1 MSLFSALSIGAS
13 GLGASSIAISVI
25 GDNVANINT
34 TGFKSARPTF
44 AVQFPHPQGT
54 LGGVAQMGQG
64 VTLDNIASMFTQ
76 GSLQATESALDLAI
90 TGKGFFEVKDSEQK
104 FYTRDGTFYLQND
117 GFIKNS
123 LGMRLQGFNVYDN
136 ELSTTLT
143 DLRLSTAPIEQR
155 ESTEISLE
163 AILSADAVWDEDGDL
178 VADLPYGSAT
188 KDGTSG
194 GTTIEE
200 LSTTADFA
208 TSTVVYD
215 SLGIP
220 HDLTVFFERSGDND
234 WNWSAVIDGGEI
246 DFGGGV
252 YGDEGYALEIQ
263 SGSMT
268 FDTDGNMSAFTSVA
282 TGTAWNFTGA
292 GATTLDF
299 QFGLDTAGVETD
311 AGGIRMAG
319 GTSTVTALDQNG
331 FGVGNLS
338 NVLVERDGSIVGIYS
353 NGEELI
359 LGQVAVAL
367 FGAESGLERQGGNL
381 YRNTRNSGPPA
392 MGTPDTAGRGS
403 ISSYALEKSNVELE
417 DQFVLMIEAQR
428 AYQGNAR
435 IVNSAN
441 ETLQELVNL
450 I

>member
-34 TGFKSARPTF
+34 TGFKSARPSF

-54 LGGVAQMGQG
+54 LGGTAQMGQG

-90 TGKGFFEVKDSEQK
+90 TGKGFFEVKDNEQN

-117 GFIKNS
+117 GYIKNS
-123 LGMRLQGFNVYDN
+123 LGMRLQGFNVYNN

-143 DLRLSTAPIEQR
+143 DLEVSTAPIEQR
-155 ESTEISLE
+155 ETTTMSLS

-178 VADLPYGSAT
+178 VADIPYSSAT

-194 GTTIEE
+194 GTSIEE
-200 LSTTADFA
+200 LSTEADFA
-208 TSTVVYD
+208 TSTVIYD

-220 HDLTVFFERSGDND
+220 HDMTVFFEKTGDND
-234 WNWSAVIDGGEI
+234 WNWSSIIDGGEI

-252 YGDEGYALEIQ
+252 YGEDGYAMEIQ
-263 SGSMT
+263 SGTMT
-268 FDTDGNMSAFTSVA
+268 FDTDGNLSNFTSAA
-282 TGTAWNFTGA
+282 TGTAWNFIGA
-292 GATTLDF
+292 STTSIDF
-299 QFGLDTAGVETD
+299 QFGLDSSGTETD

-319 GTSTVTALDQNG
+319 GTSTVTALDQDG

-338 NVLVERDGSIVGIYS
+338 NVVVERDGSIVGVYS
-353 NGEELI
+353 NGEELV
-359 LGQVAVAL
+359 LGQVAIAL

-381 YRNTRNSGPPA
+381 YRSTRNSGPPA
-392 MGTPDTAGRGS
+392 MGQPDTAGRGS

-435 IVNSAN
+435 IINSAN

>member
-1 MSLFSALSIGAS
+1 MSLFSTLSIGAS
-13 GLGASSIAISVI
+13 GLSASSIAISVI

-34 TGFKSARPTF
+34 TGFKAARPTF
-44 AVQFPHPQGT
+44 SVQFPHPQGT
-54 LGGVAQMGQG
+54 LGGMAQMGQG

-90 TGKGFFEVKDSEQK
+90 TGKGFFEVRDDNQK

-123 LGMRLQGFNVYDN
+123 LGMRLQGFNVYEN
-136 ELSTTLT
+136 QLSTTLT
-143 DLRLSTAPIEQR
+143 DLTIDTAPIGQKP
-155 ESTEISLE
+155 STEISLE

-178 VADLPYGSAT
+178 VPDIPYTSAT

-194 GTTIEE
+194 GSTIEE
-200 LSTTADFA
+200 LSTEADFA
-208 TSTVVYD
+208 TSTVIYD
-215 SLGIP
+215 TLGVP
-220 HDLTVFFERSGDND
+220 HDLTIFFERTGDND
-234 WNWSAVIDGGEI
+234 WAWSAVIDGGEV

-252 YGDEGYALEIQ
+252 YGDEGYALEIE
-263 SGSMT
+263 SGSMN
-268 FDTDGNMSAFTSVA
+268 FDTDGQLAAFTSAA
-282 TGTAWNFTGA
+282 TGTAWNFIAA
-292 GATTLDF
+292 GATTIDF
-299 QFGLDTAGVETD
+299 QFGLDTSGTETD
-311 AGGIRMAG
+311 EGGIRMAG

-338 NVLVERDGSIVGIYS
+338 NVIVERDGTITGVYS

-359 LGQVAVAL
+359 LGRVAIAL

-381 YRNTRNSGPPA
+381 YRANRNSGSPA
-392 MGTPDTAGRGS
+392 MGIPDTAGRGS

-417 DQFVLMIEAQR
+417 DQFVRMIEAQR

>member
-1 MSLFSALSIGAS
+1 MSLFSTLSIGAS
-13 GLGASSIAISVI
+13 GLGASSIAIAVI

-34 TGFKSARPTF
+34 TGFKSARPSF

-54 LGGVAQMGQG
+54 LGGTAQMGQG

-90 TGKGFFEVKDSEQK
+90 TGKGFFQVNDNEQN
-104 FYTRDGTFYLQND
+104 FFTRDGTFYLQND

-123 LGMRLQGFNVYDN
+123 LGMRLQGFNVYDH

-143 DLRLSTAPIEQR
+143 DLEISTAPIAQKETS
-155 ESTEISLE
+155 EVSLG
-163 AILSADAVWDEDGDL
+163 AILSADAVWDDDGDL
-178 VADLPYGSAT
+178 VADTPYTTAI
-188 KDGTSG
+188 KDGTAT

-200 LSTTADFA
+200 LSTEADFA
-208 TSTVVYD
+208 TSTVIYD

-220 HDLTVFFERSGDND
+220 HDMTVFFEKTGDND
-234 WNWSAVIDGGEI
+234 WNWSSVIDGGEI

-252 YGDEGYALEIQ
+252 YGDDGAALEIQ
-263 SGSMT
+263 SGTMT
-268 FDTDGNMSAFTSVA
+268 FDTDGNMSNFTSAA
-282 TGTAWNFTGA
+282 TGTAWNFIGA
-292 GATTLDF
+292 GVTALDF

-319 GTSTVTALDQNG
+319 GTSTVTALDQDG
-331 FGVGNLS
+331 YGVGNLS
-338 NVLVERDGSIVGIYS
+338 NVVVERDGTITGVYS
-353 NGEELI
+353 NGEELT

-381 YRNTRNSGPPA
+381 YRSTRNSGPPA
-392 MGTPDTAGRGS
+392 MGVPDTAGRGS

-435 IVNSAN
+435 IINSAN

>member
-34 TGFKSARPTF
+34 TGFKSARPSF

-54 LGGVAQMGQG
+54 LGGTAQMGQG

-90 TGKGFFEVKDSEQK
+90 TGKGFFQVNDNEQN
-104 FYTRDGTFYLQND
+104 FFTRDGTFYLQND
-117 GFIKNS
+117 GYIKNS

-143 DLRLSTAPIEQR
+143 DLELSTAPIEQK
-155 ESTEISLE
+155 ETAEVSLA

-178 VADLPYGSAT
+178 VADTPYSNAT
-188 KDGTSG
+188 KDGTTG

-200 LSTTADFA
+200 LSTEADFA
-208 TSTVVYD
+208 TSTVIYD

-220 HDLTVFFERSGDND
+220 HDMTVFFEKTGDND
-234 WNWSAVIDGGEI
+234 WNWSSVIDGGEI

-252 YGDEGYALEIQ
+252 YGDEGFAMEVQ
-263 SGSMT
+263 SGSMS
-268 FDTDGNMSAFTSVA
+268 FDTDGNMSNFTSTT
-282 TGTAWNFTGA
+282 TGTAWNFIGA
-292 GATTLDF
+292 GTTTLDF

-319 GTSTVTALDQNG
+319 GTSTVTALDQDG

-338 NVLVERDGSIVGIYS
+338 NVVVERDGTITGVYS
-353 NGEELI
+353 NGEELT
-359 LGQVAVAL
+359 LGRVAIAL

-381 YRNTRNSGPPA
+381 YRSTRNSGPPA
-392 MGTPDTAGRGS
+392 MGVPDTAGRGS

-435 IVNSAN
+435 IINSAN